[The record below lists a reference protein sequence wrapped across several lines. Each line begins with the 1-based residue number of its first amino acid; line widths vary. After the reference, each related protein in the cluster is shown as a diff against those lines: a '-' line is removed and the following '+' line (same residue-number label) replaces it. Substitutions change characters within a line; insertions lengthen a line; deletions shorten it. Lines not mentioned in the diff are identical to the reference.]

1 MTDEA
6 KSDARGSVS
15 APGAR
20 IASHHAAYSES
31 AMKADMVTLHTM
43 NEMLQNVE
51 RHYNDGR
58 MRAFAEHNND
68 VMKEF
73 NEVRMDAR
81 QCVVRSSAGTS
92 ARGPRR
98 NRAWSR
104 TWCPPHRFALRR
116 RSCSSAT

>member
-73 NEVRMDAR
+73 NEVRMVTDGRPAVCCAQLR
-81 QCVVRSSAGTS
+81 WCLGTGTQ
-92 ARGPRR
+92 A
-98 NRAWSR
+98 
-104 TWCPPHRFALRR
+104 
-116 RSCSSAT
+116 